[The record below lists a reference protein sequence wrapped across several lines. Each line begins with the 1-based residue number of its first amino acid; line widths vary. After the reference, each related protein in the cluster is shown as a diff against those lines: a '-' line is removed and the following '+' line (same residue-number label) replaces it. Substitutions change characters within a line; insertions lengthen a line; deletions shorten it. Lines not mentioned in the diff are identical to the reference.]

1 MFKRITVSTS
11 LMILIIWS
19 ALNSPAASAV
29 TRLKEL
35 ISIEGVRENQLIG
48 YGVVAGLAGTGD
60 RVQTVFS
67 AQSLTNMLARMGVTV
82 SPTALQVKNVASVM
96 VTASLPPFA
105 QPGSHVD
112 VTVSAIGDAPSLQ
125 GGVLLMTELKGPDG
139 QVYAVAQ
146 GPMVI
151 GGFVAGGQGNS
162 KAVNHPTVGR
172 MPNGAI
178 VERGAPSVTFGKQV
192 HLQLQQADF
201 ATAARV
207 ASAVNQRFEGSAHA
221 DNSASITVDLPAD
234 WQKRPTEFIAEVE
247 ALTIEPDT
255 KGRIVVNERT
265 GTIIMG
271 KQVHISPVAII
282 QGSLTVEVQTTQ
294 EVSQPNALSNGQ
306 TKTTPQ
312 VNLGVSQDSPKDL
325 MLKDGAT
332 VEELVQALNSI
343 GSSPRDIISIL
354 QNLKTEG
361 ALQAELDV
369 I

>member
-1 MFKRITVSTS
+1 MNRI
-11 LMILIIWS
+11 LPAAILLTLS
-19 ALNSPAASAV
+19 ALDVSGAAQV
-29 TRLKEL
+29 RLKEL
-35 ISIEGVRENQLIG
+35 VSIEGVRENQLIG

-60 RVQTVFS
+60 RVQTIFS
-67 AQSLTNMLARMGVTV
+67 AQSLTNMLARMGLTV
-82 SPTALQVKNVASVM
+82 NPAAIQVKNVAAVM
-96 VTASLPPFA
+96 VTAKLPAFA
-105 QPGSHVD
+105 QPGSHID

-125 GGVLLMTELKGPDG
+125 GGVLLMTELKGPDS

-162 KAVNHPTVGR
+162 KSVNHPTVGR

-178 VERGAPSVTFGKQV
+178 VERAVPQVALGKQIR
-192 HLQLQQADF
+192 LQLQDADF
-201 ATAARV
+201 ATAARI
-207 ASAVNQRFEGSAHA
+207 ASAVNKRFENSAHA
-221 DNSASITVDLPAD
+221 DNSAMVTVNLPEK
-234 WQKRPTEFIAEVE
+234 WQPQPTEFIAEVE
-247 ALTIEPDT
+247 SLTIEPDT

-271 KQVHISPVAII
+271 KQVHIAPVAII
-282 QGSLTVEVQTTQ
+282 QGSLTVEIQTQ
-294 EVSQPNALSNGQ
+294 QQVSQPNALSQGQ
-306 TKTTPQ
+306 TKQTEQ
-312 VNLGVSQDSPKDL
+312 VDVGVSQDSPKDL

-343 GSSPRDIISIL
+343 GSTPRDIISIL
-354 QNLKTEG
+354 QNLKTDG

>member
-1 MFKRITVSTS
+1 MKRTATAA
-11 LMILIIWS
+11 ILLTLG
-19 ALNSPAASAV
+19 ALPVFGATQA
-29 TRLKEL
+29 RLKEL

-67 AQSLTNMLARMGVTV
+67 AQSLTNMLARMGLTV
-82 SPTALQVKNVASVM
+82 NPAAIQVKNIAAVM
-96 VTASLPPFA
+96 ITAKLPAFA
-105 QPGSHVD
+105 QPGAHID

-162 KAVNHPTVGR
+162 KSVNHPTVGR

-178 VERGAPSVTFGKQV
+178 VERAAPAVTFGKQV
-192 HLQLQQADF
+192 HLQLQDADF
-201 ATAARV
+201 ATASRI
-207 ASAVNQRFEGSAHA
+207 ASAINERFEGSAHA
-221 DNSASITVDLPAD
+221 DNSGTITVNLPEK
-234 WQKRPTEFIAEVE
+234 WQAQPTEFIAEVE
-247 ALTIEPDT
+247 ALTIEPDI

-271 KQVHISPVAII
+271 KRVHIAPVAII
-282 QGSLTVEVQTTQ
+282 QGSLTVEIQTTQ
-294 EVSQPNALSNGQ
+294 QVSQPNALSQGR

-312 VNLGVSQDSPKDL
+312 VNLGVSQDSPKDV

-354 QNLKTEG
+354 QNLKTDG

>member
-1 MFKRITVSTS
+1 MNRIIPATVLLT
-11 LMILIIWS
+11 LS
-19 ALNSPAASAV
+19 ALDVFAAAQV
-29 TRLKEL
+29 RLKEL
-35 ISIEGVRENQLIG
+35 VSIEGVRDNPLIG

-67 AQSLTNMLARMGVTV
+67 AQSLTNMLARMGLTV
-82 SPTALQVKNVASVM
+82 NPAAIQVKNVAAVM
-96 VTASLPPFA
+96 VTAKLPPFA
-105 QPGSHVD
+105 QPGSHID

-125 GGVLLMTELKGPDG
+125 GGVLLMTELKGADS

-172 MPNGAI
+172 MPNGAT
-178 VERGAPSVTFGKQV
+178 VERAVPTVSLSKQI
-192 HLQLQQADF
+192 HLQLQDADF
-201 ATAARV
+201 ATAARI
-207 ASAVNQRFEGSAHA
+207 ASAVNSRFENSAHA
-221 DNSASITVDLPAD
+221 DNSGMVTVNLPEK
-234 WQKRPTEFIAEVE
+234 WQPQPTEFIAEVE
-247 ALTIEPDT
+247 SLTIEPDT

-271 KQVHISPVAII
+271 MQVHISPVAII
-282 QGSLTVEVQTTQ
+282 EGSLTVEIQTTQ
-294 EVSQPNALSNGQ
+294 QVSQPTPLSQGQ
-306 TKTTPQ
+306 TKQTAQ
-312 VNLGVSQDSPKDL
+312 VDVGVTQAPPKDL

-354 QNLKTEG
+354 QNLKTDG

>member
-1 MFKRITVSTS
+1 MNRIATAA
-11 LMILIIWS
+11 ILLTLS
-19 ALNSPAASAV
+19 APQVFGAPQV
-29 TRLKEL
+29 RLKEL
-35 ISIEGVRENQLIG
+35 VSIEGVRDNALIG

-60 RVQTVFS
+60 RVQTIFS
-67 AQSLTNMLARMGVTV
+67 AQSLTNMLARMGLTV
-82 SPTALQVKNVASVM
+82 NPAAIQVKNVAAVM
-96 VTASLPPFA
+96 VTARLPAFA
-105 QPGSHVD
+105 QPGSRID

-125 GGVLLMTELKGPDG
+125 GGVLLMTELKGPDS

-172 MPNGAI
+172 MPNGAT
-178 VERGAPSVTFGKQV
+178 VERAVPTVSLSKQI

-201 ATAARV
+201 ATAARI
-207 ASAVNQRFEGSAHA
+207 ASAVNQRFENSAHA
-221 DNSASITVDLPAD
+221 DNSGVVTVNLPEK
-234 WQKRPTEFIAEVE
+234 WQAQPTEFIAEVE
-247 ALTIEPDT
+247 SLTIEPDI

-271 KQVHISPVAII
+271 KQVHIAPVAII
-282 QGSLTVEVQTTQ
+282 QGSLTVEIQTTQ
-294 EVSQPNALSNGQ
+294 QVSQPNALSQGQ
-306 TKTTPQ
+306 TKQTSQ
-312 VNLGVSQDSPKDL
+312 VDVGVTQAPPKDL

-354 QNLKTEG
+354 QNLKTDG